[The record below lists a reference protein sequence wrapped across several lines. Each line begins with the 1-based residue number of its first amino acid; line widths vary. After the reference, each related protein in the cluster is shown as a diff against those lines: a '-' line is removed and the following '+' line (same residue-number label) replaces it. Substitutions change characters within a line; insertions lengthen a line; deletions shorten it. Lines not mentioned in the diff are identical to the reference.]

1 MILIP
6 THIFPSE
13 LVFSLFVLVLADW
26 FNTGVKSI
34 SKWCK
39 LRSNWHLL
47 EVGQIDH
54 LFHRPLLLPYL
65 HVRYFGSHQQ
75 IWAVCVEIEF
85 KCWNLKWIDN
95 KAVASA
101 LCTRPRK
108 VPLGK
113 SWESEDPLFREREF
127 RHDLR
132 TVCVCVCALVCYCV
146 YMHVCM
152 CVRVRTCVSQCVRMC
167 VFVVSVCV
175 LPLGTIS
182 GEREAR
188 ISDYRPP
195 PPPPALHTSTEKLCT
210 NTIAHFAHFGTSANL
225 PHTKKANL
233 LFGEFMEQIF
243 IWMCNLKIYGWIDEE
258 VKWFTNELNSPF
270 RKG

>member
-1 MILIP
+1 MMQAPFQL
-6 THIFPSE
+6 TIFKGWSQ
-13 LVFSLFVLVLADW
+13 
-26 FNTGVKSI
+26 N
-34 SKWCK
+34 
-39 LRSNWHLL
+39 
-47 EVGQIDH
+47 H
-54 LFHRPLLLPYL
+54 LFHRLLLLPYL
-65 HVRYFGSHQQ
+65 HIRYFGSHQQ

-113 SWESEDPLFREREF
+113 SWESGDPLFREREF
-127 RHDLR
+127 RHDLW
-132 TVCVCVCALVCYCV
+132 TVCVCYCV
-146 YMHVCM
+146 YTHVYM
-152 CVRVRTCVSQCVRMC
+152 CVCVRTCVSQCVRMC

-195 PPPPALHTSTEKLCT
+195 PPPLALHTSTEKLCT

-233 LFGEFMEQIF
+233 LFMISWTKSSYEYATCKN
-243 IWMCNLKIYGWIDEE
+243 IWMNWWTDELINIWI
-258 VKWFTNELNSPF
+258 K
-270 RKG
+270 

>member
-6 THIFPSE
+6 THIFPSK

-26 FNTGVKSI
+26 FNTGVKSS
-34 SKWCK
+34 SKWCN
-39 LRSNWHLL
+39 LPSNWHLL
-47 EVGQIDH
+47 EVGQINH

-75 IWAVCVEIEF
+75 IWAVYVEIEF

-132 TVCVCVCALVCYCV
+132 TVCL
-146 YMHVCM
+146 
-152 CVRVRTCVSQCVRMC
+152 C
-167 VFVVSVCV
+167 VFVLLCVIVYACTCTCLCVCVLVCLSVSVCV
-175 LPLGTIS
+175 CLLCLCVYFPLGLYLGRERQEYQIIGPLLLLLHCTLPLKSFAQIRLPTLPTLAHLQICRTQRKTICFLVNS
-182 GEREAR
+182 WNKSSYECVTWR
-188 ISDYRPP
+188 Y
-195 PPPPALHTSTEKLCT
+195 
-210 NTIAHFAHFGTSANL
+210 
-225 PHTKKANL
+225 
-233 LFGEFMEQIF
+233 M
-243 IWMCNLKIYGWIDEE
+243 DESM
-258 VKWFTNELNSPF
+258 KRWNES
-270 RKG
+270 RMK